1 MPLTDISNVVEIL
14 VGVCLEVCCLNAKV
28 FQRSMPEAVDGG
40 SSQSLTQPLARALTT
55 NHHKTSKRVLYTS
68 LLFSLSQC
76 KGSTLTSEDSSEVA
90 FLLVENYQ
98 LTASVGLRIGR
109 EYLDTLVLS

>member
-1 MPLTDISNVVEIL
+1 MTQIRAGKATLVE
-14 VGVCLEVCCLNAKV
+14 
-28 FQRSMPEAVDGG
+28 
-40 SSQSLTQPLARALTT
+40 LA
-55 NHHKTSKRVLYTS
+55 HKTPSNFFSRSL

-109 EYLDTLVLS
+109 EYLDTLLLSQQLFISFARSCVMRAPGEEQKSPD